1 MATKAQLINS
11 VLVEVGRT
19 DKATAA
25 EEWFDEIYQAFLTYH
40 DWSFITT
47 RATRGTTVDLYRV
60 GLPLDFRKLAALYL
74 DTGASDA
81 KKLDKL
87 GLTDFTRKF
96 PRVESLAAG
105 TPSVYTEYNNTL
117 LLAPKCSSSA
127 WSLALIYTYNPPNIT
142 SNQTPIIPERMYN
155 ALKEG
160 LRGLFY
166 ANIKEFE
173 KSDKKMT
180 AFDSLLKLY
189 KADDEDSNDDEIYL
203 QPFSGR
209 GNVALSEYW
218 LNPAVMLNP

>member
-25 EEWFDEIYQAFLTYH
+25 EEWFDEIYQAFLTFH

-60 GLPLDFRKLAALYL
+60 GLPTDFRKLFALYL
-74 DTGASDA
+74 DTGDSTAR
-81 KKLDKL
+81 KLERL
-87 GLTDFTRKF
+87 GLADFTRRY
-96 PRVESLAAG
+96 PRVEAQAAG
-105 TPSVYTEYNNTL
+105 MPIVYTEYNNTL
-117 LLAPKCSSSA
+117 LLAPKCSA
-127 WSLALIYTYNPPNIT
+127 ATWSLSLIYTYNPPNIT

-166 ANIKEFE
+166 GNIKEFE
-173 KSDKKMT
+173 KSDKKMS
-180 AFDSLLKLY
+180 AFDALLKLY
-189 KADDEDSNDDEIYL
+189 QADDEDSSDDEIYL
-203 QPFSGR
+203 QAYQSGAKV
-209 GNVALSEYW
+209 GLSEYW
-218 LNPAVMLNP
+218 LNPAIMLNP